1 MSENVS
7 IIDWLDEH
15 EGECGIFAPPMDA
28 QSCSSIP
35 SDAEKKFVP
44 QEKRE
49 GETVMNNAPCRDCAS
64 REVGCHAGC
73 ERYKAYADGRK
84 TALENRYTACIEGTG
99 KKRSHE
105 RWLDQQKRRAR

>member
-1 MSENVS
+1 
-7 IIDWLDEH
+7 
-15 EGECGIFAPPMDA
+15 
-28 QSCSSIP
+28 
-35 SDAEKKFVP
+35 
-44 QEKRE
+44 
-49 GETVMNNAPCRDCAS
+49 MNNAPC

-105 RWLDQQKRRAR
+105 GWAKFQKKGEEIDTCVKHRNVYVV